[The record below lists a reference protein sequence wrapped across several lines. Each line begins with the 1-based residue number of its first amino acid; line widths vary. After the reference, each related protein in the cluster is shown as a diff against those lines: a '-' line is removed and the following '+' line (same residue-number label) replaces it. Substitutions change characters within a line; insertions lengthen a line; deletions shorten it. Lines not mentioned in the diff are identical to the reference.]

1 MQTEMKTVAY
11 NADNVMK
18 CQCTSC
24 PVQGESACAM
34 DKVHAMSG
42 MMEKM
47 RAMMAGG
54 QGMSGMSGGMSG
66 MSEQHGEMMLPSAQ
80 DMPGMYCST
89 GTATCGDLD
98 YTKGC
103 ICPTCAVYTDNQL
116 DNTKYCNKGS
126 AAQVG

>member
-1 MQTEMKTVAY
+1 MQTQTKTVAY
-11 NADNVMK
+11 NADNIMK

-24 PVQGESACAM
+24 PVQDASACAT
-34 DKVHAMSG
+34 DKKQAMSG
-42 MMEKM
+42 MMDKM
-47 RAMMAGG
+47 SAMTGAG
-54 QGMSGMSGGMSG
+54 QGMAGMSGGMSDQQG
-66 MSEQHGEMMLPSAQ
+66 MSEMMLPSTQ

-103 ICPTCAVYTDNQL
+103 ICPTCGVYTDNQL